1 MLKAIFQ
8 DQFETDESM
17 KDIDFDDLQSQ
28 DDISEN
34 YSDASDFKSKTK
46 PKSSKKGLNV
56 KSTK

>member
-28 DDISEN
+28 DDLSEN
-34 YSDASDFKSKTK
+34 YSDASDF
-46 PKSSKKGLNV
+46 N
-56 KSTK
+56 